1 MTIDYTASAP
11 RTKQF
16 EEKRT
21 LFKRPGLILAGLAL
35 LMLIPIGS
43 VIVLSPRPAPLAS
56 LVATG
61 GEITIVSGTGVD
73 AQSRVIAAGD
83 VVVVEPGD
91 TIIVGDNSQAQITWY
106 DGATSTLAAGTQLEL
121 SGFESEHDNYRV
133 RLSLSIGKI
142 TTQIQRL
149 LKPSEAFEIITPSS
163 AVTVRGTTFTVEVW
177 PDQSAEISVDS
188 GVVHVQ
194 TASEEVDVNPGEAIR
209 VEGERLMPP
218 AEAAPADVAP
228 VEAGRP
234 AAEEAATTGEEAV
247 APPDPTPTAPPPPPT
262 RAPVVQAPAPTTAPL
277 ASNAN
282 VTTTVEPV
290 WYCTQRS
297 DGSYQWYEV
306 EMVYENG
313 VKVKENVL
321 SGPYTGGWQ
330 PNCPADPGLPVVDDD
345 LLGGGSSGGVTSGV
359 DCLVNPDHPDC

>member
-1 MTIDYTASAP
+1 
-11 RTKQF
+11 
-16 EEKRT
+16 
-21 LFKRPGLILAGLAL
+21 
-35 LMLIPIGS
+35 

-73 AQSRVIAAGD
+73 AESRVISAGD

-91 TIIVGDNSQAQITWY
+91 TIIVGDNSTAQITWY
-106 DGATSTLAAGTQLEL
+106 DGATSDLAAGTQLEL

-177 PDQSAEISVDS
+177 ADQSAEVNVDS

-194 TASEEVDVNPGEAIR
+194 TASEEIDVNPGEAIR
-209 VEGERLMPP
+209 VEGEHLMPP
-218 AEAAPADVAP
+218 DAAAP
-228 VEAGRP
+228 VEEPASAP
-234 AAEEAATTGEEAV
+234 AEEPAESEAAEP
-247 APPDPTPTAPPPPPT
+247 APEPTPTAPPPPT
-262 RAPVVQAPAPTTAPL
+262 RAPAVQNPAPTTVPP
-277 ASNAN
+277 ASSAN
-282 VTTTVEPV
+282 VTTEVEPV
-290 WYCTQRS
+290 WYCTQQS

-306 EMVYENG
+306 EMFYQDG
-313 VKVKENVL
+313 VKVQEIVL

-330 PNCPADPGLPVVDDD
+330 PNCPADPAPPADEDSSS
-345 LLGGGSSGGVTSGV
+345 GGSSGGGGSSGV
-359 DCLVNPDHPDC
+359 DCLVNPDDPDC